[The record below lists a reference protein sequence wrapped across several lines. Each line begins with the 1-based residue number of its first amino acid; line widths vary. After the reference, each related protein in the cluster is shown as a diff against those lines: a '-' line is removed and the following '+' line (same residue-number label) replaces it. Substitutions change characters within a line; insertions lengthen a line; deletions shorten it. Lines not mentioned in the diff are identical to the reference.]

1 MDRSVIKLFDAN
13 AKDYDRQRRGLIPC
27 FDDFYGMAL
36 SLVECGNSSP
46 CILDLGAGTGLFS
59 SMVLLKYPEARLT
72 LMDLSDSMLQ
82 EARRRFHG
90 APNVDYITGDYSS
103 YPFTQTYDAVVSSLS
118 IHHLTHPEKRQLFAT
133 IHRLLNEG
141 GIFVNADQ
149 VKGHTDQA
157 DVYYRRRWLE
167 EIRASGLPE
176 EAIQASIER
185 RSLDINATAAD
196 QMQWMEAAGFEDVD
210 CMYKY
215 LDFAVFY
222 GKKSGRTS

>member
-1 MDRSVIKLFDAN
+1 M
-13 AKDYDRQRRGLIPC
+13 
-27 FDDFYGMAL
+27 
-36 SLVECGNSSP
+36 
-46 CILDLGAGTGLFS
+46 
-59 SMVLLKYPEARLT
+59 
-72 LMDLSDSMLQ
+72 
-82 EARRRFHG
+82 
-90 APNVDYITGDYSS
+90 
-103 YPFTQTYDAVVSSLS
+103 
-118 IHHLTHPEKRQLFAT
+118 
-133 IHRLLNEG
+133 
-141 GIFVNADQ
+141 
-149 VKGHTDQA
+149 KGHTDQA

-196 QMQWMEAAGFEDVD
+196 QMQWMEEAGFEDVD